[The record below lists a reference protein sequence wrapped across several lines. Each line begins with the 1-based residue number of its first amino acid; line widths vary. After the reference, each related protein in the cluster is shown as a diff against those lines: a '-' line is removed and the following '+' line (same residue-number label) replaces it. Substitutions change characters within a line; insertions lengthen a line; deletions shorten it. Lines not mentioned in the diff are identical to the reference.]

1 MSLDYI
7 QFLKA
12 ILAPSIDFGLLN
24 RSPFGASMYRA
35 NSHVAQSPTFAAP
48 RRVWLIAGDMT
59 PHEPRAFQLLT
70 QGGHRDGRA

>member
-24 RSPFGASMYRA
+24 PLAVRCLNVQGKVAPIAVEIVRAEEGALS
-35 NSHVAQSPTFAAP
+35 
-48 RRVWLIAGDMT
+48 
-59 PHEPRAFQLLT
+59 
-70 QGGHRDGRA
+70 